1 MTRILVRGGTKYQNA
16 DRVFLVLDRAVK
28 NLGMTVLIHSDAK
41 GAESI
46 AGGWAGLHGIEAVL
60 FRAESTTYGKTAVPI
75 LNTKMLEEGR
85 PNLVIAFPGG
95 WDVDDL
101 IHKAREAGVKVYEI
115 DRL

>member
-1 MTRILVRGGTKYQNA
+1 MTRIIVRSGPKYQNA

-46 AGGWAGLHGIEAVL
+46 AAGWAGLHGIETVL
-60 FRAESTTYGKTAVPI
+60 LQVDSKLYGKTSVPM
-75 LNTKMLEEGR
+75 LNSKMLEEGK
-85 PNLVIAFPGG
+85 PDYVIAFPGG

-101 IHKAREAGVKVYEI
+101 IRKAHEASVKVYEI